1 MPPFKFIVMSFVKNP
16 RLKGILPVL
25 PTPFAA
31 NGTVD
36 SEAFERV
43 ARFCVESGAG
53 GVVFPGVAS
62 EYDFLS
68 SEEQHELT
76 AVLCRVARGKT
87 PVICGG
93 GKGTPAAIG
102 ANIRAAQ
109 TLGAIAAMVLVP
121 RQFSTDHD
129 GALEFMQSVI
139 AEAPG
144 VDIILQNAPAPV
156 GAGLSPEAVIQIV
169 KACPAI
175 RYIKEEALPSG
186 PRISALQ
193 ENAPAHLD
201 GVIGGGGA
209 RYVIDEMN
217 RGAIAAMPAA
227 EIVDVHVKMWNA
239 FESGDIDLARSLYK
253 RTLPLLVIQMIYRMR
268 LTKHILTIRGIL
280 NNAAVRAPLP
290 EFDSYDNA
298 ELAVQ
303 MESIGDLLDNVSTEP
318 AIA

>member
-1 MPPFKFIVMSFVKNP
+1 MSFVKNP
-16 RLKGILPVL
+16 RLKGILPVV
-25 PTPFAA
+25 PTPFDDD
-31 NGTVD
+31 GTLD
-36 SEAFERV
+36 SDAFERV
-43 ARFCVESGAG
+43 AQFCVESGAG

-68 SEEQHELT
+68 PEEQQKLT
-76 AVLCRVARGKT
+76 AVLCRVAHGKT

-93 GKGTPAAIG
+93 GEGTPAVIG

-109 TLGAIAAMVLVP
+109 KLGAIAAMVLVP
-121 RQFSTDHD
+121 RQFSTDVA

-156 GAGLSPEAVIQIV
+156 GAGLAPVDVIHIV
-169 KACPAI
+169 NACPAI

-239 FESGDIDLARSLYK
+239 FQSGEVALARHLYM

-268 LTKHILTIRGIL
+268 LTKHILTMRGVL
-280 NNAAVRAPLP
+280 NNVNVRAPLP
-290 EFDSYDNA
+290 EFDSYDSA
-298 ELAVQ
+298 ELAFQ
-303 MESIGDLLDNVSTEP
+303 MESIADLLDNVSTLP
-318 AIA
+318 TVA